1 MEDKNYIQDE
11 KFPEKLF
18 VFVGQAH
25 YPFARWQKWFLM
37 QVAISPTFY
46 DQLFY
51 TQASLY
57 TDSLG
62 RYFFGKRKSAKKLL
76 LKCWWICLQGRDLT
90 FRYTRHTNNKFTIW
104 KIRDRLERPYLRYN
118 SPKSST
124 IEHIIFCSLCGLRV
138 MVFLS
143 LQFPVYAIENRG
155 FCWDISNDN
164 SIELLSVVHVLTALW
179 CICEEVVA
187 LWKCITMRQAH
198 SYTVRDN
205 FALLS

>member
-1 MEDKNYIQDE
+1 MNKSLWNLKKKKWKTKIIYRKKNFQRNCLCLLVKHITR
-11 KFPEKLF
+11 
-18 VFVGQAH
+18 
-25 YPFARWQKWFLM
+25 FARWLKWFWM

-90 FRYTRHTNNKFTIW
+90 FRYTRQTNNKFTIW
-104 KIRDRLERPYLRYN
+104 NIRDRLERPYLRYN

-143 LQFPVYAIENRG
+143 PIFR
-155 FCWDISNDN
+155 
-164 SIELLSVVHVLTALW
+164 
-179 CICEEVVA
+179 ICD
-187 LWKCITMRQAH
+187 WK
-198 SYTVRDN
+198 
-205 FALLS
+205 